1 MPKLPIKFAFFG
13 SSRFSVIALD
23 ELERAGFLP
32 AFVVTTIDKPQGRK
46 MILTPTPVKEWALSK
61 EIKVLDPVKLNAEF
75 IEILKKETLSAG
87 DSQNGTPDSSPVT
100 IFVVASYGKIIPQAV
115 LDIPKQGTLNIH
127 PSLLPK
133 YRGASPLQSAILD
146 DAKDTGITIMMI
158 DAGMDHGP
166 IIIQEKVRVDE
177 WPTYEDFEKMMAEK
191 GAKLLAEILP
201 KWTANE
207 IKAKEQDHTAATF
220 TKKITKEDGLIDL
233 ACIENTDPTDQY
245 TAFRKIQ
252 AFHEWP
258 QAYFFVE
265 HNGKNIRVKV
275 TKASW
280 QNSAD
285 ISTSKLII
293 EKVIP
298 EGSKEMSYNDFLRGY
313 KISSL

>member
-1 MPKLPIKFAFFG
+1 MSKSPIKFAFFG
-13 SSRFSVIALD
+13 SSRFSVIVLD
-23 ELERAGFLP
+23 ELERAGLSP

-46 MILTPTPVKEWALSK
+46 MVLTPTPVKEWALSK

-75 IEILKKETLSAG
+75 IELLKKETSDAG
-87 DSQNGTPDSSPVT
+87 HVN
-100 IFVVASYGKIIPQAV
+100 IFIVASYGKIIPQAV
-115 LDIPKQGTLNIH
+115 LDIPKKGTLNIH

-166 IIIQEKVRVDE
+166 IITQENIHVDE
-177 WPTYEDFEKMMAEK
+177 WPIYEEFEKMMAEK
-191 GAKLLAEILP
+191 GAKLLANILP
-201 KWTANE
+201 KWAAGE
-207 IKAKEQDHTAATF
+207 IEAKEQDHTAATF

-233 ACIENTDPTDQY
+233 ACLENTTPTDQY
-245 TAFRKIQ
+245 SAFRKIQ

-258 QAYFFVE
+258 QAYFFIE
-265 HNGKNIRVKV
+265 HGDKKLRIKV

-280 QNSAD
+280 QD
-285 ISTSKLII
+285 KLII

-298 EGSKEMSYNDFLRGY
+298 EGSKEMSYNDFVRGY